1 MNPATSRMSPSIAN
15 MPPKRPNGMI
25 GGSKPKV
32 ATPEVVGKIE
42 SYKHENPTIFAW
54 EIREKLISDGVC
66 TNATAPSVSSINRIL
81 RNRAAERAASE
92 YARTAT
98 MLNGMY
104 PGYPGIPTSYY
115 SPSLLGQLAAGQTGP
130 HQTTALMTSGH
141 QHHSE
146 LIRSAKEDD
155 ENKSPRPTID
165 VDGRSDAGS
174 CSDDERPQFRR
185 SRTSFNS
192 EQLEMLEK
200 EFEKS
205 HYPDLKTREELS
217 TRTNLSEARIQVWFS
232 NRRAKWR
239 RHHRMSL
246 FRPFEL
252 GTPTHPASSSDSP
265 NNVAETHSPQG
276 SPVGGV
282 SPPPSL
288 HAPLALN
295 PALGIDFTKIFAK
308 AQEDRMKLAIASKAN

>member
-1 MNPATSRMSPSIAN
+1 M
-15 MPPKRPNGMI
+15 
-25 GGSKPKV
+25 
-32 ATPEVVGKIE
+32 
-42 SYKHENPTIFAW
+42 
-54 EIREKLISDGVC
+54 C

-104 PGYPGIPTSYY
+104 PGYPGIPSSYY

-130 HQTTALMTSGH
+130 HQATALMTSSH
-141 QHHSE
+141 RHHSE
-146 LIRSAKEDD
+146 LMGSAKEDD
-155 ENKSPRPTID
+155 EDKSPRPTID

-217 TRTNLSEARIQVWFS
+217 VRTNLSEARIQVSLLLSPFTIAGRTSSHYYSLYSQVWFS

-252 GTPTHPASSSDSP
+252 GTPTRPTSSSDSP
-265 NNVAETHSPQG
+265 NNLADTHSPPG